1 MQGLR
6 TTCQIV
12 LYVYD
17 ALKFM
22 CKSTVQDLNEFSVM
36 QRL

>member
-22 CKSTVQDLNEFSVM
+22 CQSTLQDLNEL
-36 QRL
+36 QL